1 VGSIAPAVTNR
12 GSRWLLATAVLVVLI
27 VAASASAALAQA
39 TQLGGKLRAGEQ
51 ILIAEGEVVEGDLY
65 VSAGTV
71 RVAGTVTGDLLVW
84 GGQVDVTGQVDG
96 DLMAAAGQ
104 VDVAGEVGGDV
115 RAAGGQLAFP
125 GTIGEDLFVG
135 GARVILSG
143 EVGEDLVF
151 GTGQMVVSGAVGGD
165 VLGSAGAYTRS
176 GTVGGTE
183 NVTIVEPEEHEP
195 TAADRGV
202 GALQRYLS
210 ILALAALALWFAP
223 RVLTDPVRT
232 LRQRPFL
239 GLGVGLLAL
248 VGIPLAVAVL
258 LLVAGLVAI
267 ILAFLGLGDLVA
279 AIVFAVIVMLV
290 VLGFVLFLAVGFGAP
305 AIVGMALGDLV
316 IGATVTGRRWWSLI
330 FGLLVVVAASS
341 LPIIGG
347 WVAFLV
353 VLFGVGAILLAPFS
367 RTTQETP
374 EPVGTR

>member
-1 VGSIAPAVTNR
+1 MGSIAPAVTNR

-374 EPVGTR
+374 EPVGAP

>member
-1 VGSIAPAVTNR
+1 
-12 GSRWLLATAVLVVLI
+12 VVLI

-84 GGQVDVTGQVDG
+84 GGQVDVTGRVDG

-183 NVTIVEPEEHEP
+183 NVTIVEQEEHEP

-279 AIVFAVIVMLV
+279 AIVFAVVVMLV

-367 RTTQETP
+367 RTTQESP
-374 EPVGTR
+374 EPVGTP

>member
-1 VGSIAPAVTNR
+1 
-12 GSRWLLATAVLVVLI
+12 
-27 VAASASAALAQA
+27 
-39 TQLGGKLRAGEQ
+39 
-51 ILIAEGEVVEGDLY
+51 
-65 VSAGTV
+65 
-71 RVAGTVTGDLLVW
+71 
-84 GGQVDVTGQVDG
+84 
-96 DLMAAAGQ
+96 
-104 VDVAGEVGGDV
+104 
-115 RAAGGQLAFP
+115 
-125 GTIGEDLFVG
+125 
-135 GARVILSG
+135 
-143 EVGEDLVF
+143 
-151 GTGQMVVSGAVGGD
+151 MVVSGAVGGD

-279 AIVFAVIVMLV
+279 AIVFAVVVMLV

-341 LPIIGG
+341 LPIVGG

-374 EPVGTR
+374 EPVGAP